1 MKKVFIFILIFAVLP
16 AAYGDEILSKSDI
29 RNAPDLRPHSIL
41 KNAKGLLDAGEYSQA
56 LENLKTSYQE
66 LPVIRDYTLF
76 FMASAYNKMNRLE
89 DSDNCIDELLKAYP
103 DSLLRKRAKALKIKN
118 ITAKSEDPKNI
129 NSEAIKYLEQYVI
142 EYPEDAETMFMF
154 GQVLKSRGETGRAHK
169 LFRQVYIANNSYS
182 EPAYKELQPSLITSD
197 DLLAKASNY
206 MKALEYKE
214 AESVLRN
221 SLPAADTS
229 IRDDM
234 QRLLASSLF
243 RQKKYKEASNEYLKS
258 GDIYNAAR
266 SFYRNGDMDSFNR
279 MVSKLISAED
289 RRAGSLLIA
298 YASYQRREGK
308 TEEALKIYHDTGKKY
323 PLLTE
328 DALWGIAWT
337 YYRNRDCQSSL
348 KILKELNGT
357 HGSSKYIYW
366 KQRCIEQDRLVSSE
380 MKDKIA
386 VADNEEKNSHK
397 PYAEGQKKKEIK
409 TDFYSLLLSLHD
421 IEKLLRPAA
430 SQASWTPVNDSSQK
444 RSNNATPS
452 EIFPCIERFNI
463 LSELNM
469 KEDAVNE
476 LIYILRKASRPEV
489 VIYIS
494 YKLQEVGA
502 YKKSISIASKI
513 PADGNDI
520 DRILYPLAYWQTV
533 SEVSRQH
540 ALDPFILLSVI
551 REESRFDPDARSVA
565 GALGLMQIMPQTAY
579 SLDKKLNMNIP
590 DSNEIL
596 DIRTNIA
603 IGAYYLSSLLKEF
616 GSLPVALAAY
626 NAGEEKVRE
635 WLKAGDYKSSDEF
648 IEDIPY
654 NETRNYV
661 KSILLSYAVYLEM
674 NNRLQK

>member
-1 MKKVFIFILIFAVLP
+1 MKKVFIFILIFAFLP

-29 RNAPDLRPHSIL
+29 RNDTDLRSHSIL
-41 KNAKGLLDAGEYSQA
+41 KNAKELLDAGQYSQA
-56 LENLKTSYQE
+56 MENLKIAYQE

-76 FMASAYNKMNRLE
+76 FMANAYNKMHRLE
-89 DSDNCIDELLKAYP
+89 DSDNCIDELLRLYP
-103 DSLLRKRAKALKIKN
+103 NSLLRKRAKALKIKN
-118 ITAKSEDPKNI
+118 ITAKSEDPENI
-129 NSEAIKYLEQYVI
+129 NSETIKYLEQYVV
-142 EYPEDAETMFMF
+142 EYPEDAGTMFML
-154 GQVLKSRGETGRAHK
+154 GQVLKRRGETGRAHK

-197 DLLAKASNY
+197 DMLQKASTY

-214 AESVLRN
+214 AESVLRKA
-221 SLPAADTS
+221 LPLADTS
-229 IRDDM
+229 LRDDM
-234 QRLLASSLF
+234 QKLLASSLF

-298 YASYQRREGK
+298 YASHQRREGK
-308 TEEALKIYHDTGKKY
+308 TEDALKIYRDAGKKY
-323 PLLTE
+323 PLMNE

-337 YYRNRDCQSSL
+337 YYRNGDCRSSM
-348 KILKELNGT
+348 KILRELNVT
-357 HGSSKYIYW
+357 HENLKYIYW
-366 KQRCIEQDRLVSSE
+366 KQRCSEQERLSSSE
-380 MKDKIA
+380 MKDKITA
-386 VADNEEKNSHK
+386 ADSEGKTSPK

-409 TDFYSLLLSLHD
+409 TDFYGLLLSLHD
-421 IEKLLRPAA
+421 IGKLTRPAV
-430 SQASWTPVNDSSQK
+430 SQASWTPVNDSSK
-444 RSNNATPS
+444 SPNNATPS
-452 EIFPCIERFNI
+452 EILPCIERFNI

-476 LIYILRKASRPEV
+476 LVNVLHKASKPEV

-494 YKLQEVGA
+494 QKMQEVGA
-502 YKKSISIASKI
+502 YRKSIGIASKI
-513 PADGNDI
+513 PAGGNDI
-520 DRILYPLAYWQTV
+520 DHILYPLAYWQTV
-533 SEVSRQH
+533 NEISRQH
-540 ALDPFILLSVI
+540 VLDPFILLSVI
-551 REESRFDPDARSVA
+551 REESRFDPDARSAA
-565 GALGLMQIMPQTAY
+565 GAMGLMQIMPQTVY
-579 SLDKKLNMNIP
+579 RLDKKLNMDIP
-590 DSNEIL
+590 DINKML
-596 DIRTNIA
+596 DIRTNIT

-654 NETRNYV
+654 DETRNYV
-661 KSILLSYAVYLEM
+661 KGILLSYAAYLEM
-674 NNRLQK
+674 NDRPQN